1 VLASLGARSWTEA
14 EASSAPAPEAAGPAS
29 ALGAQSAV
37 GPASALSPAHVAR
50 PSSPPDPPCA
60 AGFSVRTL
68 ALACRGQLQ
77 TKEGPIFAPSRAL
90 DYEVEMVRCALFS
103 MLRLCTHVYNLGIIL
118 HRTTRP

>member
-1 VLASLGARSWTEA
+1 MGARSWTEA
-14 EASSAPAPEAAGPAS
+14 EASSAPAEAAGPAS
-29 ALGAQSAV
+29 ALGAHTAV

-90 DYEVEMVRCALFS
+90 DYEVEMVRRALFPV
-103 MLRLCTHVYNLGIIL
+103 LHLCAYVDKSGVNL
-118 HRTTRP
+118 HRTTRR